1 MVLVVKNLP
10 ANTGDIR
17 GVGSI
22 PGSGRFPRGVHGNP
36 LQYSCWRIPWTEESG
51 RLPFIRSQR
60 VWHDWSDFACNYTST
75 GSDSRIQGLH
85 FGPTRWPLMW
95 LTPRWH
101 PQFSL
106 RGNKLDSWKGPYLPV
121 SFGSP
126 GLSSTLLGGLAGL
139 LCSFWIFG
147 HHLILLAQQP
157 CQLQLF
163 ISLYPSLP
171 RIMWLFSHKIGWGLG
186 FLNLLTSEEL
196 CWPDCFRSSNFT
208 EDLSESKKVYA
219 AQYWNMSSIWKMNLK
234 LRSLSSYSFS
244 YWDLK
249 PLKFSSIH
257 GFIV

>member
-1 MVLVVKNLP
+1 MAP
-10 ANTGDIR
+10 
-17 GVGSI
+17 
-22 PGSGRFPRGVHGNP
+22 
-36 LQYSCWRIPWTEESG
+36 
-51 RLPFIRSQR
+51 
-60 VWHDWSDFACNYTST
+60 
-75 GSDSRIQGLH
+75 
-85 FGPTRWPLMW
+85 
-95 LTPRWH
+95 
-101 PQFSL
+101 
-106 RGNKLDSWKGPYLPV
+106 PV
-121 SFGSP
+121 QSKREQAGQLERTLSSFSFGSP